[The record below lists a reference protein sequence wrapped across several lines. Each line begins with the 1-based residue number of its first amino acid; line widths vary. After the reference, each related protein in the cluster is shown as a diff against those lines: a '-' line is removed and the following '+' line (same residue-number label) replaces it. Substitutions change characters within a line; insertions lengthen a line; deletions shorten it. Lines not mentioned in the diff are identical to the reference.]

1 MPLIFKKF
9 YVRIFSELIIRV
21 QSAVENLVR
30 NGAML
35 CKQRCLPVHHLMRA
49 DAIAQMASP

>member
-1 MPLIFKKF
+1 MPLILKKV
-9 YVRIFSELIIRV
+9 YVRIFSELIVRM

-35 CKQRCLPVHHLMRA
+35 CKQGCLPVHHLILA
-49 DAIAQMASP
+49 VAIAHMGSP